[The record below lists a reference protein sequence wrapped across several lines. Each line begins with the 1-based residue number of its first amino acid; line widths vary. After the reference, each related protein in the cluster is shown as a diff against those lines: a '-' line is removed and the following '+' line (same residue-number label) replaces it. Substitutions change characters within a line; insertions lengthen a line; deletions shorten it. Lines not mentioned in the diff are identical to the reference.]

1 MPKTALPQFQVPV
14 LHNWRTT
21 DDDEI
26 NRRRARAQSEE
37 FRILNDSPQH
47 PIFSNFRV
55 SSGSGMT
62 YAVEIR
68 DVASRQFACECVD
81 FCINGL
87 GTCKHVEAVLLHL
100 EARFRKLFKT
110 AARSGSNRLDVVP
123 DLATGSLKLTG
134 IRGSLP
140 RPLRG
145 WFQTDG

>member
-1 MPKTALPQFQVPV
+1 MPKNALPQFQVPV
-14 LHNWRTT
+14 LYNWRTT

-68 DVASRQFACECVD
+68 DLVNRQFACECVD
-81 FCINGL
+81 FRINGL
-87 GTCKHVEAVLLHL
+87 GTCKHVEAVLVHL
-100 EARFRKLFKT
+100 EARFKKLFQT
-110 AARSGSNRLDVVP
+110 AARKGSTRLDVLP
-123 DLATGSLKLTG
+123 DPASGSLRLSG
-134 IRGSLP
+134 
-140 RPLRG
+140 
-145 WFQTDG
+145 

>member
-55 SSGSGMT
+55 SSSSGMT

-68 DVASRQFACECVD
+68 DIVNRQFACECVD

-100 EARFRKLFKT
+100 QTRFKNLFPA
-110 AARSGSNRLDVVP
+110 AARHRPTRLDLPP
-123 DLATGSLKLTG
+123 D
-134 IRGSLP
+134 P
-140 RPLRG
+140 PPLSPP
-145 WFQTDG
+145 